1 MTPLRY
7 MKMFLLLGEMQKG
20 NGTREDRQAYRER
33 IVFATPGMIKPQDWD
48 DLALDVRE
56 ERLRKAL
63 ENLSN

>member
-7 MKMFLLLGEMQKG
+7 MKMFLLLGEMQK
-20 NGTREDRQAYRER
+20 GTREDRQAYRER
-33 IVFATPGMIKPQDWD
+33 IVFATPGMIKPQGWD